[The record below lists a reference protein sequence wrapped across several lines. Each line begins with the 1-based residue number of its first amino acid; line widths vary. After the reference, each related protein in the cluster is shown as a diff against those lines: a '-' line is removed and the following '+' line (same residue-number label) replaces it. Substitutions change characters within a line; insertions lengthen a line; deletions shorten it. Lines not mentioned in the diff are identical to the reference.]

1 MRKDS
6 VKKIAGESAISQGG
20 AWKNRR
26 RASLLPRLLFV
37 VVIVEQRPIIFRFFV
52 ILERF
57 ARFDFQKN
65 AHNHADDQAR
75 ANKHAYAWEGL
86 KQKMI
91 QPIKIH
97 TVAPL

>member
-1 MRKDS
+1 
-6 VKKIAGESAISQGG
+6 
-20 AWKNRR
+20 
-26 RASLLPRLLFV
+26 
-37 VVIVEQRPIIFRFFV
+37 V